1 LRGIFLKTE
10 KKENMQKIRAHRKA
24 MGQTNKINMITLAAL
39 AVGLLL
45 TALGMK
51 EIGNYIIWASAFAF
65 LATALSGILAAGS
78 FRKQK

>member
-1 LRGIFLKTE
+1 LRGIFLKAE
-10 KKENMQKIRAHRKA
+10 KKENMQKVRAHKKA
-24 MGQTNKINMITLAAL
+24 TGQTNKINMITLAAL
-39 AVGLLL
+39 AGGLLL

-51 EIGNYIIWASAFAF
+51 EIGNYIIWACAFIF